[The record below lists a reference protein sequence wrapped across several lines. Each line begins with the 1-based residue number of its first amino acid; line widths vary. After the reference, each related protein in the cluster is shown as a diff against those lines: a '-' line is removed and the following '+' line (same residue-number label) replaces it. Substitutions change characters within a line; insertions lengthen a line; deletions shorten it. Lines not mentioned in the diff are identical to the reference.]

1 MIQVQDAV
9 KKETARIGA
18 GTAGVSVVMILVF
31 WGLHLVIPDSVPF
44 DYKVT
49 LGAVIGSAVAVGN
62 FFFMGLTVQKIA
74 DMQDQDLAYRRMKT
88 SYHYRTM
95 IQFLW
100 IILAV
105 TVPFING
112 VAGIIPLFV
121 PGAVIKARGILGTIK
136 TNK

>member
-18 GTAGVSVVMILVF
+18 GTAGVSVVLILVF
-31 WGLHLVIPDSVPF
+31 WGLHLVIPDSIPF
-44 DYKVT
+44 DYKVI

>member
-31 WGLHLVIPDSVPF
+31 WGLHLVIPDSIPF
-44 DYKVT
+44 DYKVI

-74 DMQDQDLAYRRMKT
+74 DMQDQDLADRRMKT

>member
-31 WGLHLVIPDSVPF
+31 WGLHLVIPDSIPF
-44 DYKVT
+44 DYKVI

-105 TVPFING
+105 MVPFING

>member
-44 DYKVT
+44 DYKVI

-62 FFFMGLTVQKIA
+62 FFFMGLTVRKIA

>member
-44 DYKVT
+44 DYKVI

-62 FFFMGLTVQKIA
+62 FFFMGLSVQKIA

>member
-31 WGLHLVIPDSVPF
+31 WGLHLVIPDSIPF
-44 DYKVT
+44 DYKVI

-112 VAGIIPLFV
+112 VAGNIPLYV

>member
-31 WGLHLVIPDSVPF
+31 WGLHLVIPDSIPF
-44 DYKVT
+44 DYKVI

-121 PGAVIKARGILGTIK
+121 PGAVIKARGILVTIK

>member
-31 WGLHLVIPDSVPF
+31 WGLHLVIPDSIPF
-44 DYKVT
+44 DYKVI
-49 LGAVIGSAVAVGN
+49 LGAVIGSVVAVGN

>member
-31 WGLHLVIPDSVPF
+31 WGLHLVIPDSIPF
-44 DYKVT
+44 DYKVI

>member
-31 WGLHLVIPDSVPF
+31 WGLHLVIPESITF
-44 DYKVT
+44 DYKVI

>member
-44 DYKVT
+44 DYKVI

-112 VAGIIPLFV
+112 VAGVIPLFV

>member
-31 WGLHLVIPDSVPF
+31 WGLHLVIPDSISF
-44 DYKVT
+44 DYKVI

>member
-31 WGLHLVIPDSVPF
+31 WGLHLVIPDSIPF
-44 DYKVT
+44 DYKVI

-62 FFFMGLTVQKIA
+62 FFFMGLMVQKIA

>member
-1 MIQVQDAV
+1 MKIQPAV
-9 KKETARIGA
+9 KKETGHIACWSGA
-18 GTAGVSVVMILVF
+18 GTIVMIVAFAVCHKLF
-31 WGLHLVIPDSVPF
+31 PEAVPF
-44 DYKVT
+44 DYKVV
-49 LGAVIGSAVAVGN
+49 LGGIIGAAVAVGN
-62 FFFMGLTVQKIA
+62 FFIMGLTVQKIA

>member
-44 DYKVT
+44 DYKVI

-88 SYHYRTM
+88 NYHYRTM
-95 IQFLW
+95 IQFLS

>member
-31 WGLHLVIPDSVPF
+31 WGLHLVIPDSIPF
-44 DYKVT
+44 DYKVI

-95 IQFLW
+95 SQFLW

-105 TVPFING
+105 TVPFITG

>member
-44 DYKVT
+44 DYKVI

-105 TVPFING
+105 TVPFSNG

>member
-1 MIQVQDAV
+1 MIPVQDAV

-31 WGLHLVIPDSVPF
+31 WGLHLVIPDSIPF
-44 DYKVT
+44 DYKVI

>member
-1 MIQVQDAV
+1 MVQVQDAV
-9 KKETARIGA
+9 KKETARIGT
-18 GTAGVSVVMILVF
+18 GTAVAAVVMILVF
-31 WGLHLVIPDSVPF
+31 FGLHLVIPDSVPF
-44 DYKVT
+44 DYKVIV
-49 LGAVIGSAVAVGN
+49 GAVIGSAVAVGN

-74 DMQDQDLAYRRMKT
+74 DTEDQDLAYRRMKT

-95 IQFLW
+95 IQFVW

-121 PGAVIKARGILGTIK
+121 PGAVIKARGIFGTMK
-136 TNK
+136 SNK

>member
-1 MIQVQDAV
+1 MKIQPAV
-9 KKETARIGA
+9 KKETGHIACWSGA
-18 GTAGVSVVMILVF
+18 GTVLMIVAFAICHKLF
-31 WGLHLVIPDSVPF
+31 PEAVPF
-44 DYKVT
+44 DYKVI
-49 LGAVIGSAVAVGN
+49 IGGIIGTAVAVGN
-62 FFFMGLTVQKIA
+62 FFIMGLTVQKIA

>member
-31 WGLHLVIPDSVPF
+31 WGLHLVIPDSIPF
-44 DYKVT
+44 DYKVI

-88 SYHYRTM
+88 SYHYRTR

>member
-31 WGLHLVIPDSVPF
+31 WGLHLVIPDSIPF
-44 DYKVT
+44 DYKVI

-74 DMQDQDLAYRRMKT
+74 DMRDQDLAYRRMKT

>member
-44 DYKVT
+44 DYKVI
-49 LGAVIGSAVAVGN
+49 LGAVIGRAVAVGN

>member
-31 WGLHLVIPDSVPF
+31 WGLHLVIPDAVPF
-44 DYKVT
+44 DYKVI

-74 DMQDQDLAYRRMKT
+74 DMQDQDQAYRRMKT

>member
-1 MIQVQDAV
+1 M
-9 KKETARIGA
+9 
-18 GTAGVSVVMILVF
+18 MILVF

-44 DYKVT
+44 DYKVI

>member
-44 DYKVT
+44 DYKVI

>member
-1 MIQVQDAV
+1 VIQVQDAV

-31 WGLHLVIPDSVPF
+31 WGLHLVIPDSIPF
-44 DYKVT
+44 DYKVI

>member
-44 DYKVT
+44 DYKVI
-49 LGAVIGSAVAVGN
+49 LGAMIGSAVAVGN